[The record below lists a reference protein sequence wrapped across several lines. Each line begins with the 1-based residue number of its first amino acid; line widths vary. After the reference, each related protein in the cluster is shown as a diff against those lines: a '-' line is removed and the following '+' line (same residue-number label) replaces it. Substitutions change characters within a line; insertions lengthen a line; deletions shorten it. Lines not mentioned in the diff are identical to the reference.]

1 MLKNRTTTLF
11 VGLLILLPFLLLGVY
26 LAIPLIAETL
36 LKKTFNEHG
45 IELIEL
51 QMPRPSFKELTTKN
65 IRLQSLAFRLKD
77 KTEIDIRGVRFSLE
91 GDVPYSVRVSSIEVQ
106 RASAENT
113 ESVEELDLLT
123 LLPAALM
130 QDLPAVR
137 LFVQSLVL
145 DSPAIKLDK
154 LTLNIAAAKITAT
167 AQLKSLAQADSNP
180 LVTPFLKTN
189 IVLGLSSD
197 NTIDLQVIGA
207 NASPLLGAELS
218 LSTKEDRLHG
228 ALTISNT
235 LANVEWP
242 MSNGE
247 RLLVQNSQL
256 NGWLNVSLPVK
267 QRLTRDGLSQLL
279 IQGQLQHNARVSF
292 AKALG
297 DTQLSSNAT
306 LGASLDKGQWRVDLA
321 QDKAPFVLAKGR
333 LARAFYPDFNKNEDI
348 KSDKKSNIKADQT
361 DTLMATINKPLVI
374 KGSLSANAA
383 MSMDAGDLALS
394 YLEGNTQLIDL
405 RLSDVDVATPER
417 REDKTNRLTL
427 YSKLAIDKLGERLGL
442 SGFSL
447 ESIKGLIH
455 SRVSLQGGSLL
466 LEPLAKSRMDLSH
479 VRFNDYYANALV
491 LDIPPQRINLDLE
504 GLLNGKLAFNK
515 IAFGLNAKGLVLQDA
530 NIKTFALQ
538 NSVSF
543 KANQLLLDATT
554 EALNAEVSGA
564 KHYIPPLIAKATI
577 QLDKAAIKT
586 ASIKLAN
593 SCNAPL
599 LSANW
604 RAVNKKAELEIQWQ
618 QTFSS
623 SKTLR
628 QWLNTSLIPIDFT
641 QGTFAGQ
648 LIVDVGDN
656 KTKIR
661 TIDVSLKD
669 IQGISAM
676 GTFKGVQLRLSSP
689 LRRSTQFESIK
700 FDSLRASL
708 EGTVAELNTG
718 VKLSEL
724 AFNSVLYDKGGDWHV
739 KVPVMTAK
747 VFSGGMAIRDE
758 EINFNQAIQ
767 LDVLLDQIDLSALVK
782 TQQVDGLHTTGKMS
796 GHIPIRY
803 ANGQVQVLDGE
814 MRSVDN
820 GKIRYSTPL
829 SKSGN
834 LNQQLKLTLDVLENF
849 NYSSLN
855 SKIVY
860 DADTL
865 LLKSSIVGKNPDI
878 KNGQTINL
886 NLNTEVGLKGAIEVM
901 RIQSGIDSRIEKF
914 VASKAKP
921 NNKQYFCQ

>member
-1 MLKNRTTTLF
+1 MLKNRATSLF
-11 VGLLILLPFLLLGVY
+11 FSVLILLPVLLLGVY

-36 LKKTFNEHG
+36 LKKTFNKHG

-51 QMPRPSFKELTTKN
+51 QMPRPSFNELTTKN
-65 IRLQSLAFRLKD
+65 IRLQSLAFRLNY
-77 KTEIDIRGVRFSLE
+77 KTDIDIRGVRFSLAGE
-91 GDVPYSVRVSSIEVQ
+91 APYSVAVSSIAVK
-106 RASAENT
+106 RASVEST
-113 ESVEELDLLT
+113 EPVEELDLLT
-123 LLPAALM
+123 LLPATLM

-137 LFVQSLVL
+137 LFVQSFVL
-145 DSPAIKLDK
+145 DAPAIKLDK
-154 LTLNIAAAKITAT
+154 LTLDVAAAKITAT
-167 AQLKSLAQADSNP
+167 AHLNSLAQADSHQ
-180 LVTPFLKTN
+180 LVTPFLNTD
-189 IVLGLSSD
+189 ITLGLSPD
-197 NTIDLQVIGA
+197 NTIDLQIIGA
-207 NASPLLGAELS
+207 NSAPLLGIELS
-218 LSTKEDRLHG
+218 LSTKEDKLHG
-228 ALTISNT
+228 ALTVSHT
-235 LANVEWP
+235 LANVEWV

-256 NGWLNVSLPVK
+256 NSRLNVSLPVK
-267 QRLTRDGLSQLL
+267 QRITRNGLSQLL
-279 IQGQLQHNARVSF
+279 IQGDLQHKARISF

-306 LGASLDKGQWRVDLA
+306 LDASLDQGQWRVSLA
-321 QDKAPFVLAKGR
+321 QEKAPFVLVKGR
-333 LARAFYPDFNKNEDI
+333 LARAFYPAFNKKEDI
-348 KSDKKSNIKADQT
+348 KSDKKADQT
-361 DTLMATINKPLVI
+361 DTLLATINKPLVI
-374 KGSLSANAA
+374 KGSLSADAA
-383 MSMDAGDLALS
+383 MSIDAGDLALS
-394 YLEGNTQLIDL
+394 YLEGNTRLIDL
-405 RLSDVDVATPER
+405 RLSDVDVATSER
-417 REDKTNRLTL
+417 GDDKTNRLTL
-427 YSKLAIDKLGERLGL
+427 YSKLAIDKLGERLGI

-447 ESIKGLIH
+447 ESIKGVIN
-455 SRVSLQGGSLL
+455 SRVSLQGGNLL
-466 LEPLAKSRMDLSH
+466 LEPLAKSRMDLSQ
-479 VRFNDYYANALV
+479 VRFNDYYANALA
-491 LDIPPQRINLDLE
+491 LDIPPQRIKLDLDT
-504 GLLNGKLAFNK
+504 LTLSK
-515 IAFGLNAKGLVLQDA
+515 ITFGLNGKGLVL
-530 NIKTFALQ
+530 NETSIKTLALQ

-543 KANQLLLDATT
+543 KASQLLLDTTT
-554 EALNAEVSGA
+554 EGLNAKMSGA

-593 SCNAPL
+593 SCNDPL
-599 LSANW
+599 LNANW
-604 RAVNKKAELEIQWQ
+604 RAVKKKAELEIQWQ
-618 QTFSS
+618 QTFSHT
-623 SKTLR
+623 KTLR
-628 QWLNTSLIPIDFT
+628 QWLNTSVIPIDFT

-648 LIVDVGDN
+648 LIVDVDDN

-661 TIDVSLKD
+661 TLDVSLKD
-669 IQGISAM
+669 IQGINAL

-689 LRRSTQFESIK
+689 LRRSTQDESIK

-708 EGTVAELNTG
+708 EGTVAELNMG

-724 AFNSVLYDKGGDWHV
+724 AFDSVVYDRAGDWHL
-739 KVPVMTAK
+739 KLPVMTAK
-747 VFSGGMAIRDE
+747 VFSGGMAIRDAE
-758 EINFNQAIQ
+758 FNVNQAIQ

-820 GKIRYSTPL
+820 GQIRYSTAL

-914 VASKAKP
+914 VASKAAP

>member
-1 MLKNRTTTLF
+1 MLKNRTTSLF
-11 VGLLILLPFLLLGVY
+11 FSVLILLPVLLFGVY

-137 LFVQSLVL
+137 LLVQSLVL
-145 DSPAIKLDK
+145 DAPEIKLDK
-154 LTLNIAAAKITAT
+154 LTLDVAAAKITAT

-180 LVTPFLKTN
+180 LSSPFLQADITLG
-189 IVLGLSSD
+189 VLPN

-207 NASPLLGAELS
+207 NASPLLGVELS

-247 RLLVQNSQL
+247 RLVVQNSQL
-256 NGWLNVSLPVK
+256 NGGLNVSLPVK

-279 IQGQLQHNARVSF
+279 IQGQLQHKARVSF

-306 LGASLDKGQWRVDLA
+306 IDASLDKGQWRVDLA
-321 QDKAPFVLAKGR
+321 QGKTPFVLAKGR
-333 LARAFYPDFNKNEDI
+333 LARAFYPAFNKNEDI
-348 KSDKKSNIKADQT
+348 KSDKKADQT
-361 DTLMATINKPLVI
+361 DTLIATINKSLVI
-374 KGSLSANAA
+374 KGSLSADAA
-383 MSMDAGDLALS
+383 MSIDAGDLALS
-394 YLEGNTQLIDL
+394 YLEGNTRLIDL

-417 REDKTNRLTL
+417 GEDKKNRLTL
-427 YSKLAIDKLGERLGL
+427 YSKLAIDKLGKRLGL

-455 SRVSLQGGSLL
+455 SRVTLQGGSLL

-479 VRFNDYYANALV
+479 VRFNDYYANALA
-491 LDIPPQRINLDLE
+491 LDIPPQRIKLDLE

-543 KANQLLLDATT
+543 KANQLLLDTT
-554 EALNAEVSGA
+554 TAAMNAEVSGA

-577 QLDKAAIKT
+577 QLDKAGIKS

-593 SCNAPL
+593 SCNDPL
-599 LSANW
+599 LNANW

-618 QTFSS
+618 QTFSHT
-623 SKTLR
+623 KTLR
-628 QWLNTSLIPIDFT
+628 QWLNTSVIPIDFT
-641 QGTFAGQ
+641 RGTFAGQ
-648 LIVDVGDN
+648 LIVDVDDN

-661 TIDVSLKD
+661 TLDVSLKD
-669 IQGISAM
+669 IQGINAL

-689 LRRSTQFESIK
+689 LRRSTQYESIK

-708 EGTVAELNTG
+708 EGTVAELNMG

-724 AFNSVLYDKGGDWHV
+724 AFDSVVYDRAGDWHL
-739 KVPVMTAK
+739 KLPVMTAK
-747 VFSGGMAIRDE
+747 VFSGGMAIRDAE
-758 EINFNQAIQ
+758 FNVNQAIQ

-820 GKIRYSTPL
+820 GQIRYSTAL

-914 VASKAKP
+914 VASKAAP

>member
-1 MLKNRTTTLF
+1 MLKNRTTALF
-11 VGLLILLPFLLLGVY
+11 FGVLILLPILLLGIY
-26 LAIPLIAETL
+26 LAIPMIAEAL

-51 QMPRPSFKELTTKN
+51 QMPRPSFNELTTKN

-91 GDVPYSVRVSSIEVQ
+91 DNVPYSVTVSSIAVK
-106 RASAENT
+106 RASVEST
-113 ESVEELDLLT
+113 EPVEEFDLLT

-137 LFVQSLVL
+137 LLVQSLVL

-154 LTLNIAAAKITAT
+154 LTLDVAAAKITAT
-167 AQLKSLAQADSNP
+167 AHLSSLAQADSHQ
-180 LVTPFLKTN
+180 LVTPFLNTD
-189 IVLGLSSD
+189 ITLGLSAD
-197 NTIDLQVIGA
+197 NTIDLQIIGA
-207 NASPLLGAELS
+207 NSAPLLGVELS
-218 LSTKEDRLHG
+218 LTTKEDKLHG
-228 ALTISNT
+228 ALTVSHT
-235 LANVEWP
+235 LANIEWP

-247 RLLVQNSQL
+247 SLLVQNSQL
-256 NGWLNVSLPVK
+256 NSRLNVSLPVK
-267 QRLTRDGLSQLL
+267 QRITGDGLSQLL
-279 IQGQLQHNARVSF
+279 IQGDLQHKARISF

-297 DTQLSSNAT
+297 DTQLRSNAT
-306 LGASLDKGQWRVDLA
+306 LDASLDQGQWRVSLA
-321 QDKAPFVLAKGR
+321 QEKAPFVLVKGR
-333 LARAFYPDFNKNEDI
+333 LARAFYPAFNKKEDI
-348 KSDKKSNIKADQT
+348 KSDKKSNQKADQT
-361 DTLMATINKPLVI
+361 DTLLATINKPLVI
-374 KGSLSANAA
+374 KGSLSADAA
-383 MSMDAGDLALS
+383 MSIDAGDLALS
-394 YLEGNTQLIDL
+394 YLEGNKQLIDL
-405 RLSDVDVATPER
+405 RLSDPDVTTSER
-417 REDKTNRLTL
+417 GEDKTNRLTL

-447 ESIKGLIH
+447 ESIKGVIN
-455 SRVSLQGGSLL
+455 SRVSLQGGNLL
-466 LEPLAKSRMDLSH
+466 LEPLAKSRMDLSQ
-479 VRFNDYYANALV
+479 VRFNDYYANALA
-491 LDIPPQRINLDLE
+491 LDIPPQRIKLDLDT
-504 GLLNGKLAFNK
+504 LTLSK
-515 IAFGLNAKGLVLQDA
+515 ITFGLNGKGLVL
-530 NIKTFALQ
+530 NETSIKTLALQ

-543 KANQLLLDATT
+543 KASQLLLDTT
-554 EALNAEVSGA
+554 TAAMNAEVSGA

-593 SCNAPL
+593 SCNDPL
-599 LSANW
+599 LNANW
-604 RAVNKKAELEIQWQ
+604 RAVKKKAELEIQWQ
-618 QTFSS
+618 QTFSHT
-623 SKTLR
+623 KTLR
-628 QWLNTSLIPIDFT
+628 QWLNTSVIPIDFT

-648 LIVDVGDN
+648 LIVDVDDN

-661 TIDVSLKD
+661 TLDVSLKD
-669 IQGISAM
+669 IQGINAL

-689 LRRSTQFESIK
+689 LRRSTQYESVK
-700 FDSLRASL
+700 FDNLRASL
-708 EGTVAELNTG
+708 EGTVAELNMG

-724 AFNSVLYDKGGDWHV
+724 AFDSVVYDRAGDWHV
-739 KVPVMTAK
+739 KLPVMTAK
-747 VFSGGMAIRDE
+747 VFSGGMAIRDAE
-758 EINFNQAIQ
+758 FNVNQAIQ

-820 GKIRYSTPL
+820 GQIRYSTAL

-914 VASKAKP
+914 VASKAAP